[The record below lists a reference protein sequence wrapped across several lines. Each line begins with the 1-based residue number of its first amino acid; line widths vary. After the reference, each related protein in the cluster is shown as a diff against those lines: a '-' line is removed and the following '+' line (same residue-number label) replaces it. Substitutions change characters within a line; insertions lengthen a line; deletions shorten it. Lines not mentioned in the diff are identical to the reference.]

1 MVKKL
6 RLFNLRHKTSIIM
19 KNTCEEPKLLNP
31 RHKTLVIMKDK
42 FKLLNHG
49 HKNILITK
57 GVLTPS
63 YGSMVMDTMASG
75 NGLFAID
82 KWALFS
88 MGLDFLET
96 RSGLGLKTRMEIK
109 LHMDEKV

>member
-1 MVKKL
+1 
-6 RLFNLRHKTSIIM
+6 M

-31 RHKTLVIMKDK
+31 RQKTLVIMKDK

-57 GVLTPS
+57 GVLAPS
-63 YGSMVMDTMASG
+63 YGGHGHHGSWVPWQVVM
-75 NGLFAID
+75 NGLFAIG
-82 KWALFS
+82 KWALLS

-96 RSGLGLKTRMEIK
+96 KGLGPKTRMKIK